1 VFVLVALH
9 VLQVANMDYQLHG
22 FIIGSEIHFDIINQR
37 IYRLPSRHADK
48 SIVFV
53 TIGLNKTMLELFL
66 YLMKNARQKS
76 VSKDEL
82 IQRVWEDN
90 NLSCSSQRLWQVL
103 NNLTKKLEL
112 LGLPADFISYSKND
126 GYRISDVNIRPV
138 YYKESELA
146 DY

>member
-1 VFVLVALH
+1 
-9 VLQVANMDYQLHG
+9 MDYQLHG
-22 FIIGSEIHFDIINQR
+22 FIIGSEIHFDIFNQR
-37 IYRLPSRHADK
+37 LYRLPSRHADK

-66 YLMKNARQKS
+66 YLMKHARDRD

-82 IQRVWEDN
+82 IQKVWEDN

-112 LGLPADFISYSKND
+112 LGLPTDFISHPKSG
-126 GYRISDVNIRPV
+126 GYRITEPNIRPV
-138 YYKESELA
+138 YFKESEVGELI
-146 DY
+146 